1 MYEGTSDAKDQ
12 EFSADSITVNIE
24 NRTCRV
30 NMRTHE
36 NVVVDQKA
44 TRKKEMEGLRSLRS
58 LNPLLKY
65 WKSRSRRIQYKPLM
79 EFRRN
84 GVI

>member
-24 NRTCRV
+24 NRKRV
-30 NMRTHE
+30 NIRIQE